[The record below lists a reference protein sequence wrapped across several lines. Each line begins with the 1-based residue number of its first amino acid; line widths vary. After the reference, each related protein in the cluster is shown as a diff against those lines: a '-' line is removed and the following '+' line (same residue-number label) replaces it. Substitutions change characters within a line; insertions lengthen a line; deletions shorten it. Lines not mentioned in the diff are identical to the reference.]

1 MAARGDNAA
10 TQLHREDAARYYDAA
25 AEQLPPMHR
34 LRKPFYLTEAG
45 DMRETSGNSA
55 AALKSYRDSLT
66 IRDRLAQSNPG
77 NAGWQRDLALSC
89 GRVALIEM
97 RQGFRDDALTAFR
110 QGRDIIVQLTRRL
123 PDNVTLLKDLVWFD
137 NQMRS
142 HDR

>member
-1 MAARGDNAA
+1 MRQTAGN
-10 TQLHREDAARYYDAA
+10 LAA
-25 AEQLPPMHR
+25 A
-34 LRKPFYLTEAG
+34 FG
-45 DMRETSGNSA
+45 DYQASHDIFE
-55 AALKSYRDSLT
+55 
-66 IRDRLAQSNPG
+66 RLAKADPG